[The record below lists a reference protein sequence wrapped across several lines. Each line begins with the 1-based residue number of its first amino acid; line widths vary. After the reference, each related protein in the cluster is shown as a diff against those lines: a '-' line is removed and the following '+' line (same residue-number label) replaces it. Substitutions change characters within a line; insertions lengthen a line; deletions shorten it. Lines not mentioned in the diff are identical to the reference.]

1 MSGQR
6 GGAHGGGQPGGDHRL
21 SGQGPGGDRQA
32 GRCQAADL
40 LIFLLRFKYF
50 QRRQAGGASSADI
63 VRSTWRGEGLRGFYR
78 GYVRSYRVKL
88 ELV

>member
-6 GGAHGGGQPGGDHRL
+6 GGAHGGGQLGGDHRL
-21 SGQGPGGDRQA
+21 SGQGPCGDSQA
-32 GRCQAADL
+32 GRCQALDL

-63 VRSTWRGEGLRGFYR
+63 VRSTWQGEGLRGFYR
-78 GYVRSYRVKL
+78 GYGTIAAK
-88 ELV
+88 